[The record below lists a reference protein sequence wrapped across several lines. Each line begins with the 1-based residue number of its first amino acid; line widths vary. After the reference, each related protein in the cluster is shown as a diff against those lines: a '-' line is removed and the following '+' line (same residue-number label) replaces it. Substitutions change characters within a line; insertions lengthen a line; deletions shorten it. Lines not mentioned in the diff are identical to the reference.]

1 MSTRP
6 SPPSPAPSA
15 LRGRVLEIQ
24 RMSTDDGPGIRS
36 TVFFK
41 GCDLA
46 CQWCHNPESISP
58 HAQLVWH
65 EHRCIGCRCC
75 VDACTH
81 DARSLDAGGAQVDRE
96 RCTECYECVEACPT
110 TAAERIGT
118 EWEVEPLVT
127 ELAKD
132 RAYFETSGG
141 GVTLSGGEPTLQR
154 QFARQV
160 LERCRQVG
168 LHTALD
174 TAGLCGTE
182 PLLELVARADL
193 VLFDLK
199 EMDDERHRVSTGQS
213 NERIL
218 ANARAVA
225 TLVQAGTPGDH
236 GPPELWIRTP
246 LIPGATARDDNLRAI
261 GAFIAAE
268 LGDAVSRWE
277 LCAFNN
283 LCQEKYRRLGQR
295 WTYADAPLLTDAELS
310 HFAEIAR
317 DTDVPASIVHAD
329 GPTRLAQPEGAAVAR
344 AGSAHDRSS

>member
-1 MSTRP
+1 
-6 SPPSPAPSA
+6 
-15 LRGRVLEIQ
+15 VLEIQ

-41 GCDLA
+41 GCDLV

-58 HAQLVWH
+58 HAQLIWH
-65 EHRCIGCRCC
+65 EHRCIGCHCC
-75 VDACTH
+75 VDACSH
-81 DARSLDAGGAQVDRE
+81 GARSLDGSGARVDPE
-96 RCTECYECVEACPT
+96 RCAECYECVQACPT

-127 ELAKD
+127 ELTKD

-141 GVTLSGGEPTLQR
+141 GITLSGGEPVLQR
-154 QFARQV
+154 RFARQV

-182 PLLELVARADL
+182 PLLELAARADL
-193 VLFDLK
+193 VLFDVK
-199 EMDDERHRVSTGQS
+199 EMDDERHQAFTGQS

-218 ANARAVA
+218 ANVRAVA
-225 TLVQAGTPGDH
+225 AFIRAGAPGDH

-246 LIPGATARDDNLRAI
+246 LIPGATARDDNLEAI

-268 LGDAVSRWE
+268 LGSAVTRWE

-283 LCQEKYRRLGQR
+283 LCQQKYHRLGQQ
-295 WTYADAPLLTDAELS
+295 WAYADTPLLTDAELG

-317 DTDVPASIVHAD
+317 HTDTPASIVHAD
-329 GPTRLAQPEGAAVAR
+329 GPTRLEDPEDADGGR
-344 AGSAHDRSS
+344 EGGGHAGSS